1 MKIEIIIPKMIE
13 LSKLINYEPTNISF
27 IKEAMHCQII
37 HKDSDGKNRKNYT
50 NDSYAT
56 LGDAILKFVL
66 TEYLFDKG
74 CDKAEITQKKQIIED
89 NNTLFDLCN
98 KCGIFRYAYNDLY
111 FSYNA
116 PLENQV
122 YHSKHDVYIEAIIAA
137 IYKDKGFEYC
147 KKWIISFFQQYSIL
161 FDKNSF

>member
-1 MKIEIIIPKMIE
+1 MENEIIIPKMQE
-13 LSKLINYEPTNISF
+13 LAKLINYEPNNISF
-27 IKEAMHCQII
+27 LQKAMHCQLIP
-37 HKDSDGKNRKNYT
+37 HENGNKSYT

-74 CDKAEITQKKQIIED
+74 YDKAEITQKKQTLEN

-98 KCGIFRYAYNDLY
+98 KSGIFKYAYNDLY
-111 FSYNA
+111 FSDKA

-137 IYKDKGFEYC
+137 IYKDKGIDYC
-147 KKWIISFFQQYSIL
+147 KKWIISFFKQYNIS
-161 FDKNSF
+161 FD